1 MEADLLQAAFSK
13 VKAIADNLHLPC
25 YWPNVALPTP
35 PANVHLR
42 ASVIS
47 TRPRVIGTCGKARS
61 RWSLQIAVW
70 VRDGVGVITPAN
82 TGDAIAAGL
91 PLGLVIAGAS
101 RTHTITGLYSWLWRE
116 RTGASRTYTITEP
129 AEPVAPVRADGWYAT
144 PYLFAL
150 EHID

>member
-42 ASVIS
+42 ASVTS
-47 TRPRVIGTCGKARS
+47 TRPRVIGTGGKARS
-61 RWSLQIAVW
+61 RWFLQIAIW
-70 VRDGVGVITPAN
+70 VRDGVGAITPAT

-91 PLGLVIAGAS
+91 PLGLVIAGV
-101 RTHTITGLYSWLWRE
+101 
-116 RTGASRTYTITEP
+116 SRTYTITEP

>member
-25 YWPNVALPTP
+25 YWPNVALPTS

-42 ASVIS
+42 ASVTS
-47 TRPRVIGTCGKARS
+47 TRPRVVGTCGKARS
-61 RWSLQIAVW
+61 GWSLQIAVW
-70 VRDGVGVITPAN
+70 VRDGVGAITPAN
-82 TGDAIAAGL
+82 TGDAIAAEL
-91 PLGLVIAGAS
+91 PLGLVIAGV
-101 RTHTITGLYSWLWRE
+101 
-116 RTGASRTYTITEP
+116 SRTYTITEP

>member
-42 ASVIS
+42 ASVTS

-61 RWSLQIAVW
+61 GWSLQIAVW
-70 VRDGVGVITPAN
+70 VRDGVGAITPAN

-91 PLGLVIAGAS
+91 PLGLVIAGV
-101 RTHTITGLYSWLWRE
+101 
-116 RTGASRTYTITEP
+116 SRTYTITEP

>member
-1 MEADLLQAAFSK
+1 MEADLLQAAFAK
-13 VKAIADNLHLPC
+13 VKVIADGLSLPC
-25 YWPNVALPTP
+25 YWPNVALPTS

-42 ASVIS
+42 VSVTP

-70 VRDGVGVITPAN
+70 VRDGVGVIAPAT
-82 TGDAIAAGL
+82 TGDALVAGL
-91 PLGLVIAGAS
+91 PLGLVIAGML
-101 RTHTITGLYSWLWRE
+101 RV
-116 RTGASRTYTITEP
+116 YTITEP
-129 AEPVAPVRADGWYAT
+129 AESVAPVRADGWYAT

>member
-13 VKAIADNLHLPC
+13 VKAIADGLSLPC

-42 ASVIS
+42 ASVMS

-61 RWSLQIAVW
+61 RWFLQIAIW
-70 VRDGVGVITPAN
+70 VRDGVGAITPAT

-91 PLGLVIAGAS
+91 PLGLVIA
-101 RTHTITGLYSWLWRE
+101 
-116 RTGASRTYTITEP
+116 GASRTYTITEP

>member
-1 MEADLLQAAFSK
+1 MEADLLQAAFAK
-13 VKAIADNLHLPC
+13 VKAIADGLNLPC
-25 YWPNVALPTP
+25 YWPNVALPTS

-42 ASVIS
+42 ASVMS
-47 TRPRVIGTCGKARS
+47 TRPRVIATCGKAR
-61 RWSLQIAVW
+61 RAWSLQIAVW

-101 RTHTITGLYSWLWRE
+101 RT
-116 RTGASRTYTITEP
+116 YTITEP

>member
-1 MEADLLQAAFSK
+1 MEVDLLNAAFAK
-13 VKAIADNLHLPC
+13 VNAIANNLHLPC

-42 ASVIS
+42 ASATS
-47 TRPRVIGTCGKARS
+47 TRPRVIGTGGKARS
-61 RWSLQIAVW
+61 RWLLQIAVW

-101 RTHTITGLYSWLWRE
+101 RT
-116 RTGASRTYTITEP
+116 YTITEP

>member
-1 MEADLLQAAFSK
+1 MEADLLQAVFTK
-13 VKAIADNLHLPC
+13 VKTIADGLSLPC
-25 YWPNVALPTP
+25 YWPNVAAPAA

-42 ASVIS
+42 ASVMS

-61 RWSLQIAVW
+61 RWFLQIAVW

-91 PLGLVIAGAS
+91 PLGLVIAGV
-101 RTHTITGLYSWLWRE
+101 
-116 RTGASRTYTITEP
+116 SRTYTITEP

>member
-25 YWPNVALPTP
+25 YWPNVALPTS

-42 ASVIS
+42 ASVTS
-47 TRPRVIGTCGKARS
+47 TRPRVIGTGGKARS

-91 PLGLVIAGAS
+91 PLGLVIAGV
-101 RTHTITGLYSWLWRE
+101 
-116 RTGASRTYTITEP
+116 SRTYTITEP

>member
-13 VKAIADNLHLPC
+13 VKAIADGLSLPC

-42 ASVIS
+42 ASVTS
-47 TRPRVIGTCGKARS
+47 ARPRVISTGGKARR

-70 VRDGVGVITPAN
+70 VRDGVGVIAPAN

-91 PLGLVIAGAS
+91 PLGLVIA
-101 RTHTITGLYSWLWRE
+101 
-116 RTGASRTYTITEP
+116 GASRTYTITEP

>member
-1 MEADLLQAAFSK
+1 MEADLLQATFAK
-13 VKAIADNLHLPC
+13 VKAIADSLNLPC

-42 ASVIS
+42 ASVTS
-47 TRPRVIGTCGKARS
+47 ARPRVIGTGGKARS
-61 RWSLQIAVW
+61 RWFLQIAIW
-70 VRDGVGVITPAN
+70 VRDGVGAITPAN

-91 PLGLVIAGAS
+91 PLGLVIA
-101 RTHTITGLYSWLWRE
+101 
-116 RTGASRTYTITEP
+116 GASRTYTITEP

>member
-42 ASVIS
+42 ASVTS
-47 TRPRVIGTCGKARS
+47 TRPRVVGTCGKARS
-61 RWSLQIAVW
+61 GWSLQIAIW
-70 VRDGVGVITPAN
+70 VRDGVGAITPAT

-91 PLGLVIAGAS
+91 PLGLVIAGV
-101 RTHTITGLYSWLWRE
+101 
-116 RTGASRTYTITEP
+116 SRTYTITEP

>member
-1 MEADLLQAAFSK
+1 MEADLLQAVFAK
-13 VKAIADNLHLPC
+13 VKAVADALGLPC

-42 ASVIS
+42 ASVTS
-47 TRPRVIGTCGKARS
+47 ARPRVVGTCGKARR

-101 RTHTITGLYSWLWRE
+101 RT
-116 RTGASRTYTITEP
+116 YTITEP

>member
-1 MEADLLQAAFSK
+1 MEADLLQAAFAK
-13 VKAIADNLHLPC
+13 VKAVADALGLPC
-25 YWPNVALPTP
+25 YWPNVALPTS

-42 ASVIS
+42 ASVMS
-47 TRPRVIGTCGKARS
+47 TRPRVIGTGGKARS

-91 PLGLVIAGAS
+91 PPGLVIAGV
-101 RTHTITGLYSWLWRE
+101 
-116 RTGASRTYTITEP
+116 SRTYTITEP
-129 AEPVAPVRADGWYAT
+129 AEAVAPIKADGWYAT